1 MKKVLQ
7 KFLGLFVAA
16 IFFTVISTA
25 SAADLLIFHT
35 NDIHGR
41 ILPTDEQ
48 GKTIGYAETAG
59 AVDFFR
65 AKYQNVLWL
74 DAGDAT
80 SGMPYINVS
89 KGLNMIKLMN
99 AAKVDAM
106 TFGNH
111 EFDYGFDDTK
121 KLIKAAKFPMLAA
134 NIVYKDN
141 HKKFLSKQYKIFT
154 MKDGLKVGVFGL
166 ATPDTVHSVTPSH
179 VAMLDFSDPVEQAK
193 RMVAIL
199 RPQCDVIVA
208 LVHLG
213 VQQGSSEF
221 TSERLA
227 AEVKGIDVIIDGHS
241 HTTLPNGITI
251 GNTVIAQTGCYDFN
265 LGRVTVNY
273 NPETKKIISKRADL
287 LDKTAIKNLKTP
299 VNQNVSALIKEI
311 KTENDKIFGQVIA
324 HNDRQFPGDMQYFRH
339 NESELGNLIADAL
352 RERVQSDIAIMNG
365 GGIRTNLPVGDVTRG
380 DIIAMFPFGNV
391 LKKVEIPGKTVREM
405 LEHSVSAYPEPVG
418 GFLQVSG
425 LKFTFDPS
433 KPVGERVGAIY
444 VNNMPLD
451 ENKIYTMAAADF
463 LLAGGDGYEMLKDL
477 KIIGQDAT
485 FDIVVTDYLNKVG
498 TKNVTSGRIIDVQ
511 KINGQSEENSKAA

>member
-7 KFLGLFVAA
+7 KFFGLLVAVIVFFV
-16 IFFTVISTA
+16 VSTA

-48 GKTIGYAETAG
+48 GKTIGYAETTG
-59 AVDFFR
+59 AVNFFR
-65 AKYQNVLWL
+65 AKYPDVLWL

-80 SGMPYINVS
+80 SGMPYVNVS

-166 ATPDTVHSVTPSH
+166 ATPYTVHSVTPSH
-179 VAMLDFSDPVEQAK
+179 VAMLDFLDPVERAK
-193 RMVAIL
+193 RMVEIL

-208 LVHLG
+208 ITHLG
-213 VQQGSSEF
+213 VDEHSEF
-221 TSERLA
+221 TSTNLA
-227 AEVKGIDVIIDGHS
+227 KQVKGIDVIIDGHS

-265 LGRVTVNY
+265 LGRVTINY

-287 LDKTAIKNLKTP
+287 LDKTAIKNLNAPPDK
-299 VNQNVSALIKEI
+299 NVAALIKEI

-339 NESELGNLIADAL
+339 NESELGDLVADAL
-352 RERVQSDIAIMNG
+352 RERVHSDIAIMNG
-365 GGIRTNLPVGDVTRG
+365 GGIRTNLPVGDVTKG

-391 LKKVEIPGKTVREM
+391 LKEVEIPGKTVREM
-405 LEHSVSAYPEPVG
+405 LEHSVSAYPEPMG

-433 KPVGERVGAIY
+433 KPIGERVGAIY

-463 LLAGGDGYEMLKDL
+463 LLAGGDGYEMLKGL
-477 KIIGQDAT
+477 KVIGQDAT
-485 FDIVVTDYLNKVG
+485 FDIIVTDYINKVG
-498 TKNVTSGRIIDVQ
+498 TQNVTGGRIIDVQ
-511 KINGQSEENSKAA
+511 KMNEQGEENKKAA